1 MRITTLII
9 LVFLS
14 SIYLSAQN
22 IEEETK
28 GNAIITIFSD
38 FHAGFGN
45 VNKERGFSLERAYIG
60 YQYKIGNNIKI
71 KAIADFGQSKDVKDM
86 HRIGFIKNA
95 MIEWRYGKLCLKS
108 GLIGTTQFKHQES
121 FWGKRYL
128 MKSFQ
133 DEYKFG
139 SSADLGVSCEYE
151 WSNFIYTDF
160 IVLNGEGYKNLQIGK
175 GLQYGLGIT
184 TKPFKNLTLRV
195 YASYNEYNKSE
206 MNEEND
212 YKGTTNIAGFIGYEY
227 NQLSI
232 GAEYNYMKNTDFL
245 YNKNKMGISVYT
257 SIELKHNFNIL
268 ARYDYLYSNNDWDL
282 ENDLMNGLCG
292 VEYKINKYIRI
303 SPNIRILH
311 KINQQG
317 ISPYMYFNACFNLK

>member
-1 MRITTLII
+1 
-9 LVFLS
+9 
-14 SIYLSAQN
+14 
-22 IEEETK
+22 
-28 GNAIITIFSD
+28 
-38 FHAGFGN
+38 
-45 VNKERGFSLERAYIG
+45 
-60 YQYKIGNNIKI
+60 
-71 KAIADFGQSKDVKDM
+71 
-86 HRIGFIKNA
+86 
-95 MIEWRYGKLCLKS
+95 
-108 GLIGTTQFKHQES
+108 
-121 FWGKRYL
+121 

-206 MNEEND
+206 TNEEND

-232 GAEYNYMKNTDFL
+232 GAEYNYMKIQISYTIKIKWAYQSTLQLNLNT
-245 YNKNKMGISVYT
+245 
-257 SIELKHNFNIL
+257 IL
-268 ARYDYLYSNNDWDL
+268 IYLLD
-282 ENDLMNGLCG
+282 MITFIQIMIGT
-292 VEYKINKYIRI
+292 
-303 SPNIRILH
+303 
-311 KINQQG
+311 
-317 ISPYMYFNACFNLK
+317 